1 MNQFTYAGGDGSPLY
16 AATVGPT
23 RGISGPVLVLLH
35 GGGPDHHSLV
45 PLAEHLADLCT
56 VVLPDIRGYGR
67 SICTDPSRHTWA
79 QYARDVVALL
89 DHLGIGQAIVG
100 GPGLGATISLRTAVG
115 YPERVFGSVLI
126 SVEDIEDD
134 ERKQA
139 EIEFMDNFAARVRT
153 EGIEAAWAPI
163 LDELAPIVG
172 AMVREAIPRSD
183 PASIAAAA
191 AIGRD
196 RAFRSVDEL
205 ERIAGPALIFPGTDW
220 RHPPA
225 LAEHLARML
234 PPGAPRAGDA
244 LGRGS
249 HAGGFRSSLRTR
261 DTRLRR
267 RYDGTRAAHVSLG
280 IRPRLCV
287 LGVQQQQCWFYSD

>member
-1 MNQFTYAGGDGSPLY
+1 MNEFTYPGGDGSLLY
-16 AATVGPT
+16 ATMVGRAGVT
-23 RGISGPVLVLLH
+23 AGGIRRPVLVLLH

-45 PLAEHLADLCT
+45 PLAEQLADLCT

-67 SICTDPSRHTWA
+67 SICADPARHTWA
-79 QYARDVVALL
+79 QYAGDVVALL
-89 DHLGIGQAIVG
+89 DHLGAVQAIVG
-100 GPGLGATISLRTAVG
+100 GAGLGATITLRTAIA
-115 YPERVFGSVLI
+115 YPERVLGSVLI

-139 EIEFMDNFAARVRT
+139 EIEFMDDFAARVRT

-163 LDELAPIVG
+163 LDDLAPVVG
-172 AMVREAIPRSD
+172 AMVRDAIPRSD

-205 ERIAGPALIFPGTDW
+205 AAIAAPALVFPGMDW

-225 LAEHLARML
+225 LAEHLARLL
-234 PPGAPRAGDA
+234 PKGRLAPATLSPEVRTPEDFAQACAPAVREFVRNRVAPRT
-244 LGRGS
+244 
-249 HAGGFRSSLRTR
+249 HA
-261 DTRLRR
+261 
-267 RYDGTRAAHVSLG
+267 
-280 IRPRLCV
+280 
-287 LGVQQQQCWFYSD
+287 